1 MRKGM
6 VSALIGAVV
15 LLGSTVIVS
24 KAEDIV
30 ILYTNDVHCA
40 VEADEESGVLG
51 YAKTAAIKKELEAE
65 GNSVLLVDA
74 GDAIQG
80 APVGTLSDGKAIIEL
95 MNVCGYDL
103 AIPGNHEFD
112 YGMAQFLSLA
122 DEADFRYLSCNFK
135 DKMTEESIF
144 DGYAM
149 EELGGKR
156 VAFVGVCT
164 PKTITSSTPAYFQ
177 NEDGEYLY
185 TFMQDQD
192 GTALYGCVQSAVDE
206 AREAGADY
214 VIAVAHLGIEGACSP
229 WMSTELIEHT
239 SGIDAVLDGHS
250 HSTLEQERV
259 TDKEGKKVLLSSTG
273 TKLSAVG
280 KLTIHEDGTMGTE
293 LITAYDHEDPET
305 AQKVDEIMGELDAAM
320 SEVVAKTDVSL
331 VINEPSTLD
340 SETKVRLVR
349 NTETN
354 LGDLCA
360 DAFRSEADADIALVN
375 GGGIRTDILAGD
387 ITYGDIISVMPF
399 GNEFCMV
406 SATGQQVLDALEMS
420 VRAVP
425 EEFGGFL
432 QVSGISFE
440 INMDRESPVLLD
452 ENGMLTGIEGERRVQ
467 NVMVGGEPLD
477 PEKIY
482 TVASYKYLL
491 KNGGDGNTAFADC
504 ELLLEDTKLDNR
516 VLIDY
521 ITDKLGGVV
530 GEEYAEPYGQGRIV
544 AVE

>member
-135 DKMTEESIF
+135 AKMTEESIF
-144 DGYAM
+144 DGYAV
-149 EELGGKR
+149 EELGGKK

-320 SEVVAKTDVSL
+320 SEVVAKTDVPL

-440 INMDRESPVLLD
+440 INMDIESPVLLD